1 MDIYK
6 LINGCLMM
14 EEAVASI
21 YGTFIRLFPHEKAF
35 WEDLYKDEK
44 KHSSF
49 LIESTACGI
58 FDGMQETDL
67 GLSMPLLSRTQ
78 KYIENVINHIR
89 ANPVSLEE
97 ALKMSLEI
105 EETTV
110 EIFANELIANL
121 GSSDSNAFL
130 QMLMEEK
137 THVAKIKNKM
147 IEKGFLKLS

>member
-1 MDIYK
+1 
-6 LINGCLMM
+6 MM

-21 YGTFIRLFPHEKAF
+21 YGTFIRLFPHEKSF
-35 WEDLYKDEK
+35 WEDLYQDEK

-49 LIESTACGI
+49 LIESTACGT
-58 FDGMQETDL
+58 FDKMKGIDR
-67 GLSMPLLSRTQ
+67 GLSMPLLNRTQ

-97 ALKMSLEI
+97 ALKMALEI

-110 EIFANELIANL
+110 ETFTNELISNL
-121 GSSDSNAFL
+121 GASDSNAFL

-137 THVAKIKNKM
+137 THVAKIKSKM
-147 IEKGFLKLS
+147 IEKGFLKLF